1 MPKITPFL
9 WFDGA
14 AEKAAK
20 YYVSIFP
27 NSRIRTVTRYGEGGP
42 GPLSRKAHFGFSA
55 DCARAAAARISS
67 GGGRTL

>member
-1 MPKITPFL
+1 LNAMPKITPFL

-27 NSRIRTVTRYGEGGP
+27 RSKIHTVTHYGKGGP
-42 GPLSRKAHFGFSA
+42 GPKGSVMTVGFELDGQQFTA
-55 DCARAAAARISS
+55 LN
-67 GGGRTL
+67 GG